1 MTEGRAFA
9 KGNGTGN
16 DFVLLPDPEGDL
28 DLTAAQVRAVCDRR
42 FGIGGDGVLR
52 VVRTE
57 VAGDDV
63 QQLAGGAEW
72 FMDYRN
78 ADGSVAEMC
87 GNGARVFA
95 RYLVQEGLVEA
106 GAGVIGTRA
115 GVLAVDVPH
124 AFDGDVTIAMGTA
137 TTPLLRALP
146 QVVVGERSWPAT
158 GVLCPNPH
166 AVVFVDDLAEA
177 GDLLAAPQVVPAA
190 VFPDGV
196 NIEFV
201 VRHEP
206 GHVRMRVHERGVGET
221 PCGTGRSR
229 WRGRPSPRRGRRCGR
244 RRGCPE
250 ARPRCRSATGSM
262 SPRHGAR
269 GRAPRRAPRPRG
281 PLPRWPPA
289 GSRPR
294 WWASSPDPPLGPRCH
309 GRRTPPPPPFAG
321 MI

>member
-78 ADGSVAEMC
+78 ADGSIAEMC

-221 PCGTGRSR
+221 LSCGTGAVAVAWAARRHDADAATVAGGGSPEEALAAMPQR
-229 WRGRPSPRRGRRCGR
+229 YRVDVPGGTVHVVEHPDGRLDLVGPA
-244 RRGCPE
+244 E
-250 ARPRCRSATGSM
+250 VA
-262 SPRHGAR
+262 AR
-269 GRAPRRAPRPRG
+269 GI
-281 PLPRWPPA
+281 LD
-289 GSRPR
+289 PR
-294 WWASSPDPPLGPRCH
+294 WWASI
-309 GRRTPPPPPFAG
+309 A
-321 MI
+321 